1 MKYMAETKKCDEF
14 KSNNEFGQVI
24 SKDWTKYC
32 DDELQS
38 YYYHNNTTGEATW
51 IEPSKTETS
60 NFEEK
65 IIERVNKL
73 EEGGKKEEETSGGK
87 RKNTKKRKVGG
98 KSKKRKVGGKSK
110 KRGSR
115 KR

>member
-14 KSNNEFGQVI
+14 KSNNKLGEVI
-24 SKDWTKYC
+24 SNDWTKYC

-38 YYYHNNTTGEATW
+38 YYYYNNATGEATW

-73 EEGGKKEEETSGGK
+73 EKGEETAGGK

-98 KSKKRKVGGKSK
+98 KSKKR
-110 KRGSR
+110 GSR